1 METYDMGAGIM
12 VVCGKKT
19 LVLKRTPYKG
29 DPFSGYWNFQEGL
42 LRKVRVLMRQPLE
55 RQGRK

>member
-19 LVLKRTPYKG
+19 LVLK
-29 DPFSGYWNFQEGL
+29 E
-42 LRKVRVLMRQPLE
+42 PLTKE
-55 RQGRK
+55 TLSLAIGTFRRDF